1 MKARLVIATLLATA
15 LWVPMSVQQTD
26 AIYCYPGDPPDV
38 YQACLAYNQGINQQ
52 VSNQQQ
58 LQNIQAKIQDAQTQ
72 INNLYALIK
81 ALSNQI
87 AAQQQLI
94 AQTQARIAELDR
106 QIRFKQADVTRIQA
120 DVAIRDQLLGQRIRY
135 EDAHGPINYVEL
147 VLTAASFNDIVNR
160 MIAAQQIAASD
171 RTLLNTLDAEHTQMA
186 TAQQELATQRTQVSA
201 LLLQQQAE
209 EADLEKNKTTQ
220 TAALALATQLEAQL
234 QVQYNQQQA
243 QRAQIDAEV
252 AQLAQQYDAAAAKAG
267 GGTGAFEWPEPACGF
282 SCITQGFGCSTFYL
296 EVYDPSCPYPH
307 KIHTGVDIA
316 GPNGTNIVAADTGV
330 VYLYPGSI
338 GYGNMILMIHGNGY
352 STVYGHMAG
361 YASGLRTG
369 MIVPRGTTIGF
380 EGSTGWSTGPH
391 LHFEI
396 RVNNVY
402 KNPCIWLGC

>member
-1 MKARLVIATLLATA
+1 
-15 LWVPMSVQQTD
+15 
-26 AIYCYPGDPPDV
+26 
-38 YQACLAYNQGINQQ
+38 
-52 VSNQQQ
+52 
-58 LQNIQAKIQDAQTQ
+58 
-72 INNLYALIK
+72 
-81 ALSNQI
+81 
-87 AAQQQLI
+87 
-94 AQTQARIAELDR
+94 
-106 QIRFKQADVTRIQA
+106 
-120 DVAIRDQLLGQRIRY
+120 
-135 EDAHGPINYVEL
+135 
-147 VLTAASFNDIVNR
+147 
-160 MIAAQQIAASD
+160 
-171 RTLLNTLDAEHTQMA
+171 
-186 TAQQELATQRTQVSA
+186 
-201 LLLQQQAE
+201 
-209 EADLEKNKTTQ
+209 
-220 TAALALATQLEAQL
+220 LATQLEAEL

-252 AQLAQQYDAAAAKAG
+252 AALAQQYDAAAAKAG
-267 GGTGAFEWPEPACGF
+267 GGTVAFEWPEPACGF

-316 GPNGTNIVAADTGV
+316 GPYGTQIVAADTGV

-352 STVYGHMAG
+352 STVYGHMSG
-361 YASGLRTG
+361 YAPGLRTG